1 MSDKT
6 MPVTGGC
13 MCGAVRYEASEPP
26 FDAHYCHCR
35 MCQKASA
42 APVMAHAFV
51 SSDVFRFTQGEPKF
65 YKSSPIGER
74 GFCADCGTLLL
85 FRPLIPEW
93 SDWITIPIANLDH
106 PENLPPERHFGTESQ
121 IAWFEIQD
129 DLPRERYEDDFIQ
142 FIAHASPEERKAAS
156 VRWENR

>member
-1 MSDKT
+1 MSDNPET
-6 MPVTGGC
+6 VTGGC
-13 MCGAVRYEASEPP
+13 LCGAVRYEASEPP

-51 SSDVFRFTQGEPKF
+51 LKDMFCFTEGEPK
-65 YKSSPIGER
+65 YHQSSPIGER
-74 GFCADCGTLLL
+74 GFCAECSTLLL

-93 SDWITIPIANLDH
+93 SGWITIPTVTLDH
-106 PENLPPERHFGTESQ
+106 PENLPPERHHGIESQ
-121 IAWFEIQD
+121 IAWFNIQD

-142 FIAHASPEERKAAS
+142 CILHASPEERKAAS
-156 VRWENR
+156 ERWSS